1 MTHPTSD
8 RLRKEIDSG
17 RSGDKVNFSD
27 PAASPLG
34 TDDEAAG
41 DPPTPAQLAMAAQH
55 ELEARPDDPSAGR
68 PARDAESRQRD
79 KARFAVPIVGVLV
92 LIAIILWL
100 TGVA

>member
-41 DPPTPAQLAMAAQH
+41 HPPTPEQLAMAARH
-55 ELEARPDDPSAGR
+55 EVAARPDDLSTGR
-68 PARDAESRQRD
+68 PARDAETRQRD
-79 KARFAVPIVGVLV
+79 KGRFVVPILGALV
-92 LIAIILWL
+92 VIAIVLWL
-100 TGVA
+100 AGVA